1 MFLPKKARLTIR
13 KGYLAPPVIIVLA
26 LITLAVAATLLF
38 QAKFFSAGK
47 TPSPSPAAQP
57 SPIASPS
64 TTPDEIANWKTYT
77 NVFYGYKL
85 SYPSTA
91 IISEE
96 MKPLGWTGK
105 PEQVTTLNFKD
116 GSLEITGNMGG
127 RGVTS
132 IKSSEIVI
140 DNVPTIKFYET
151 EISGVIRAVK
161 SPKNDE
167 IYFIFTL
174 PSQNS
179 ERVNKILDQILSTFQ
194 FLD

>member
-1 MFLPKKARLTIR
+1 MFLPK
-13 KGYLAPPVIIVLA
+13 KGYLAPPVVIVLA
-26 LITLAVAATLLF
+26 LIVLFVAATLIINAKLF
-38 QAKFFSAGK
+38 PKPKQ
-47 TPSPSPAAQP
+47 SPRLEVSTQS